1 MRAADRTALCRVVI
15 LTTSDEPADLGSAY
29 GNEANACVRKPVNGE
44 EFADAVHR
52 AGLRSGRR

>member
-29 GNEANACVRKPVNGE
+29 SNEANACVRKPVNGE

-52 AGLRSGRR
+52 AGL